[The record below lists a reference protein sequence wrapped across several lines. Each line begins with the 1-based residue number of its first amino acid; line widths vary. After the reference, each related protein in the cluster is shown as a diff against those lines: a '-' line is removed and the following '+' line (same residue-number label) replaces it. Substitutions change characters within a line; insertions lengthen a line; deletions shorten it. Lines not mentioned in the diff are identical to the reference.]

1 MSYVVK
7 KMCYLDE
14 YGNGQTSLEG
24 AAKHDSYEMADAV
37 ASVCGGRVVE
47 VIDQKNEKKIRTKMQ
62 PKVAPTRAN
71 QSWMR
76 KGRFDGLQ

>member
-7 KMCYLDE
+7 KMCYLDSDGE
-14 YGNGQTSLEG
+14 GRPSLKH
-24 AAKHDSYEMADAV
+24 AKKYENKEMAELV
-37 ASVCGGRVVE
+37 ADTCGGRVVE

-62 PKVAPTRAN
+62 PKAAPVKAN

-76 KGRFDGLQ
+76 KE